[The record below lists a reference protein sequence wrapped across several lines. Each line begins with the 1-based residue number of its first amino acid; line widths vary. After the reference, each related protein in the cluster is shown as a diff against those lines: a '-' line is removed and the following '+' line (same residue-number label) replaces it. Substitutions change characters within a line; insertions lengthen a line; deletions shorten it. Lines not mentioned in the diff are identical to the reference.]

1 MKMASLVETSRRV
14 AATGGRRDKIG
25 VLADFLSRVPPAE
38 IEIATAY
45 LCGIVPQRRLG
56 AGFATLRDAASGRA
70 AEVPTVE
77 LSEVDG
83 VFEQVAGSA
92 GKGSSGEKRRLLG
105 GLLAR
110 LTTAEQHYL
119 YGLVSGEVRHG
130 ALEGVVAEA
139 VAKAARIPPEQ
150 IRRAVMMAGD
160 LPVVAR
166 AALVEGTAGLA
177 EYSVQLFRPI
187 QPMLAGS
194 ADDESE
200 ALAELGE
207 AALEWKLDGAR
218 VQVHKAGDEVR
229 AYSRTLNE
237 VTPAVPEV
245 VEMVRDLPARELILE
260 GEVIALRKDG
270 TPFPFQTTMTR
281 FGRRLDIARAREVL
295 PITPVLFD
303 LLYLDGAPLLDE
315 PYRRRFEELAAGAPG
330 RLVVPRLVTASEP
343 EAAAF
348 LADALKRGHEG
359 IMAKSLDAAYES
371 GRRGRRWLKIKPA
384 KTFDLVILAA
394 EWGHGRRK
402 GWLSNLHLG
411 ARNAIDGSFVML
423 GKTFKGMT
431 DEMLAWQTERLLQ
444 LEVARDALTVHVRPE
459 LVVEI
464 AFNDVQRSSQYP
476 GGMALRFARV
486 KRYRPDK
493 RAVEA
498 DTVDQVRKLLP
509 EQDLF
514 G

>member
-1 MKMASLVETSRRV
+1 MKMGSLVETSRRV
-14 AATGGRRDKIG
+14 AATGGRREKIG
-25 VLADFLSRVPPAE
+25 ILAEFLARVPPSE
-38 IEIATAY
+38 VGIATAY
-45 LCGIVPQRRLG
+45 LCGSVPQRRLG
-56 AGFATLRDAASGRA
+56 AGFAALRDAGGGRA
-70 AEVPTVE
+70 AETPTVE
-77 LSEVDG
+77 LSEVDR
-83 VFEQVAGSA
+83 VFELVAGAA
-92 GKGSSGEKRRLLG
+92 GKGSAGEKRRLLG
-105 GLLAR
+105 DLLAR
-110 LTTAEQHYL
+110 LTTDEQHYL

-130 ALEGVVAEA
+130 ALEGVVTEA
-139 VAKAARIPPEQ
+139 VALAARIPPEQ

-166 AALVEGTAGLA
+166 TALLEGESGLA
-177 EYSVQLFRPI
+177 RYSVQLFRPI

-194 ADDESE
+194 ADDEAE
-200 ALAELGE
+200 ALTELGE

-218 VQVHKAGDEVR
+218 VQIHKAGDEVR
-229 AYSRTLNE
+229 VYSRALNE

-245 VEMVRDLPARELILE
+245 VEMVRALPARELILE
-260 GEVIALRKDG
+260 GEVIALRRDG

-303 LLYLDGAPLLDE
+303 LLYVDGSPLLDE
-315 PYRRRFEELAAGAPG
+315 TYRRRSEELAASVPG
-330 RLVVPRLVTASEP
+330 RLVVPRLVTSSEP

-348 LADALKRGHEG
+348 LAEALKRGHEG
-359 IMAKSLDAAYES
+359 IMAKALDAAYES
-371 GRRGRRWLKIKPA
+371 GRRGRRWLKVKPA
-384 KTFDLVILAA
+384 KTFDLVVLAA

-411 ARNAIDGSFVML
+411 ARNPVDGSFVML

-476 GGMALRFARV
+476 GGVALRFARV
-486 KRYRPDK
+486 KRYRTDK
-493 RAVEA
+493 QAA
-498 DTVDQVRKLLP
+498 QTDTIEQVRKLLP
-509 EQDLF
+509 EQGLI